1 MAAAGSLG
9 DIRFQPHSA
18 GLGDIGRVS
27 TFSETALSKERYTT
41 TFILFYF
48 ILFYFILFYF
58 ILFFRL
64 QKYFRIS
71 AIFFSEVIYIKSSK
85 VYGFW

>member
-48 ILFYFILFYF
+48 ILFYFILF
-58 ILFFRL
+58 FRL